1 MAMKKSP
8 MKKSLLRTWALV
20 PAAVLAVGYGPC
32 AAAQDYPSKAV
43 RVIVPWPPGGLVDLP
58 ARIVGEK
65 LQAALGQPFVVE
77 NKPGAGGVIGAEQVA
92 RAAPDGY
99 TIALTTSALN
109 MNAALRKS
117 LPFEVAK
124 DFEPVAVVAYA
135 PSVLVVHPSLG
146 VKSVQELVALA
157 KSKPGK
163 LSYASAGPGTP
174 AHLSAELFKSMLGLD
189 IVHVPY
195 KGAPPAMADQ
205 VAGRVEFHFANAA
218 VALPQVRA
226 AKVRALAVT
235 SPKRFGPLPE
245 VPTMI
250 EAGVPNFEADQWIG
264 YLVPRGTPRPV
275 IDRLSAEVN
284 KALAQEEIKATLA
297 KSGMTAAPAGT
308 PAEFAGYLK
317 QDLAKWVGVV
327 KAANIQPE

>member
-1 MAMKKSP
+1 MRISRILA
-8 MKKSLLRTWALV
+8 AL
-20 PAAVLAVGYGPC
+20 PAAAMMAAAQLPC
-32 AAAQDYPSKAV
+32 ASAQDYPSKPV
-43 RVIVPWPPGGLVDLP
+43 RVVVPWPPGGLVDLP

-65 LQAALGQPFVVE
+65 LQAAFGQPFVIE
-77 NKPGAGGVIGAEQVA
+77 NKPGAGGVIGADQVA
-92 RAAPDGY
+92 KAAHDGY

-109 MNAALRKS
+109 MNAALSKS
-117 LPFEVAK
+117 LPFDVTK
-124 DFEPVAVVAYA
+124 DFEPIAVVAYA

-174 AHLSAELFKSMLGLD
+174 AHLSAELLKSMLGLD

-205 VAGRVEFHFANAA
+205 IAGRIDFHFANAA
-218 VALPQVRA
+218 VALPQVKA
-226 AKVRALAVT
+226 GKVRALAVT
-235 SPKRFGPLPE
+235 SPKRFAPLPE
-245 VPTMI
+245 VQTMI

-264 YLVPRGTPRPV
+264 YLAPRGTSRAV
-275 IDRLSAEVN
+275 IDRLNAEIN
-284 KALAQEEIKATLA
+284 KALVQEDVKATLA
-297 KSGMTAAPAGT
+297 KSGTTAAAAGT
-308 PAEFAGYLK
+308 PSEFAAYLK
-317 QDLAKWVGVV
+317 RDLAKWSGVV

>member
-1 MAMKKSP
+1 MVMFRFALAA
-8 MKKSLLRTWALV
+8 LLAT
-20 PAAVLAVGYGPC
+20 LAGPLH
-32 AAAQDYPSKAV
+32 AQDYPSKPV
-43 RVIVPWPPGGLVDLP
+43 RVIVPWPAGGLVDLP

-92 RAAPDGY
+92 KAAPDGY

-117 LPFEVAK
+117 LPFDVTK

-146 VKSVQELVALA
+146 VKSVQELIALA
-157 KSKPGK
+157 KAKPGK

-174 AHLSAELFKSMLGLD
+174 AHLSAELLKSMLGLD
-189 IVHVPY
+189 VVHVPY

-205 VAGRVEFHFANAA
+205 IAGRIEFHFANAA
-218 VALPQVRA
+218 VALPQVKA
-226 AKVRALAVT
+226 GAVRALAVT
-235 SPKRFGPLPE
+235 SPKRFAPLPD
-245 VPTMI
+245 VPTMM

-264 YLVPRGTPRPV
+264 YLAPRGTSRAIV
-275 IDRLSAEVN
+275 ERLSAEIN
-284 KALAQEEIKATLA
+284 KALVQEDIKAALA
-297 KSGMTAAPAGT
+297 RSGMTAAAAGK
-308 PAEFAGYLK
+308 PAEFAAYLK
-317 QDLAKWVGVV
+317 QDLAKWAGVV
-327 KAANIQPE
+327 RSANIQPE

>member
-1 MAMKKSP
+1 MVMFRFALAA
-8 MKKSLLRTWALV
+8 LLAAL
-20 PAAVLAVGYGPC
+20 AGPLH
-32 AAAQDYPSKAV
+32 AQDYPSKPV

-77 NKPGAGGVIGAEQVA
+77 NKPGAGGIIGAEQVA
-92 RAAPDGY
+92 KAAPDGY

-117 LPFEVAK
+117 LPFDVTK

-146 VKSVQELVALA
+146 VKSVQELIALA
-157 KSKPGK
+157 KAKPGK

-174 AHLSAELFKSMLGLD
+174 AHLSAELLKSMLGLD
-189 IVHVPY
+189 VVHVPY

-205 VAGRVEFHFANAA
+205 IAGRIEFHFANAA
-218 VALPQVRA
+218 VALPQIKA
-226 AKVRALAVT
+226 SKVRALAVT
-235 SPKRFGPLPE
+235 SSSRFAPLPD
-245 VPTMI
+245 VPTMM

-264 YLVPRGTPRPV
+264 YLAPRGTSRAIV
-275 IDRLSAEVN
+275 ERLSAEIN
-284 KALAQEEIKATLA
+284 KALMQEDIKAALA
-297 KSGMTAAPAGT
+297 RSGMTAAAAGK
-308 PAEFAGYLK
+308 PAEFAAYLK
-317 QDLAKWVGVV
+317 QDLAKWAAVV
-327 KAANIQPE
+327 KSANIQPE